1 VTPSNLARSAY
12 GRPDAPARSPRTVE
26 YDLFAR
32 VTRAL
37 ASAQAATGPAGRA
50 DFATLAKALHDNGRM
65 WRVLATDVAGPGN
78 ALPAALRA
86 RLFYLYQ
93 FTEVHSRKVLD
104 GTAEAGVLV
113 DINTAVMRGLRGEG
127 VAA

>member
-1 VTPSNLARSAY
+1 MTFSNPAQSAY
-12 GRPDAPARSPRTVE
+12 GRPDAPARSPRTIE

-37 ASAQAATGPAGRA
+37 AAAKTATGPAGRA
-50 DFATLAKALHDNGRM
+50 DFAAVAKALHDNGRM
-65 WRVLATDVAGPGN
+65 WRVLATDVAEPEN
-78 ALPAALRA
+78 PLPAALRA

-93 FTEVHSRKVLD
+93 FTEQHSRKVLD
-104 GTAEAGVLV
+104 GAAEIGVLV

>member
-1 VTPSNLARSAY
+1 MTPSHLAHSAY
-12 GRPDAPARSPRTVE
+12 GRPDTPARSPRTVE

-37 ASAQAATGPAGRA
+37 AAAQTATGPAGRA
-50 DFATLAKALHDNGRM
+50 DFAALARALHDNGQM
-65 WRVLATDVAGPGN
+65 WRVLATDVAEPGN

-86 RLFYLYQ
+86 RLFYLFQ

>member
-1 VTPSNLARSAY
+1 VTPSTLAQGAY

-37 ASAQAATGPAGRA
+37 SAAQGATGPAGRA
-50 DFATLAKALHDNGRM
+50 DFAALARALHDNGRV
-65 WRVLATDVAGPGN
+65 WRALATDVAGPGN

-93 FTEVHSRKVLD
+93 FTEAHSRKVLD
-104 GTAEAGVLV
+104 GAAEVGVLV
-113 DINTAVMRGLRGEG
+113 EINTAVMRGLRGEG

>member
-1 VTPSNLARSAY
+1 MTPSHLAHSAY
-12 GRPDAPARSPRTVE
+12 GRPDAPVRSPRAIE

-50 DFATLAKALHDNGRM
+50 DFAAIAKALHDNGRM
-65 WRVLATDVAGPGN
+65 WRVLATDVAEPGN
-78 ALPAALRA
+78 ALPQALRA

-93 FTEVHSRKVLD
+93 FTEQHSRKVLG
-104 GTAEAGVLV
+104 GTAEVGVLV

-127 VAA
+127 GTA

>member
-1 VTPSNLARSAY
+1 VTPSNLAHSAY

-37 ASAQAATGPAGRA
+37 AAAQTTAGPAGRA
-50 DFATLAKALHDNGRM
+50 DFAALARALHDNGRM
-65 WRVLATDVAGPGN
+65 WRVLAADVAEPGN

-93 FTEVHSRKVLD
+93 FTEAHSRKVLD

>member
-1 VTPSNLARSAY
+1 MTPSHLAHSAY
-12 GRPDAPARSPRTVE
+12 RRPDAPARSPRTIE

-37 ASAQAATGPAGRA
+37 TTAQTASGPAGRA
-50 DFATLAKALHDNGRM
+50 DFAGLAQALHDNGRM
-65 WRVLATDVAGPGN
+65 WRVLATDVAEPGN

-93 FTEVHSRKVLD
+93 FTEAHSRKVLG
-104 GTAEAGVLV
+104 GTAEVGVLV

>member
-1 VTPSNLARSAY
+1 VTPSNLAHSAY
-12 GRPDAPARSPRTVE
+12 GRPDAPARSPRTIE

-32 VTRAL
+32 TTRAL
-37 ASAQAATGPAGRA
+37 AAAQVATGPAGRA
-50 DFATLAKALHDNGRM
+50 DFAALAKALHDNGRM
-65 WRVLATDVAGPGN
+65 WRVLATDVAEPGN
-78 ALPAALRA
+78 ALPPALRA

-93 FTEVHSRKVLD
+93 FTEQHSRKVLD
-104 GTAEAGVLV
+104 GNAEAGVLI

>member
-1 VTPSNLARSAY
+1 MTLSNLAQNAY

-37 ASAQAATGPAGRA
+37 AAAQSAKGPAGRA
-50 DFATLAKALHDNGRM
+50 DHAALARALHDNGRM
-65 WRVLATDVAGPGN
+65 WRVLATDVAEPGN
-78 ALPAALRA
+78 ALPAALRE

-93 FTEVHSRKVLD
+93 FTEAHSRKVLH
-104 GTAEAGVLV
+104 GAAEVGVLV
-113 DINTAVMRGLRGEG
+113 EINTAVMRGLRGEG

>member
-1 VTPSNLARSAY
+1 MARSAY
-12 GRPDAPARSPRTVE
+12 GRHDAPVRSPRNIE

-32 VTRAL
+32 VTRTL
-37 ASAQAATGPAGRA
+37 AAAATPVAPAGRTN
-50 DFATLAKALHDNGRM
+50 FAALAQALHENGRM
-65 WRVLATDVAGPGN
+65 WRVLAADVAEPGN
-78 ALPAALRA
+78 ALPPALRE

-93 FTEVHSRKVLD
+93 FTEQHSRKVLG

-127 VAA
+127 IAA

>member
-1 VTPSNLARSAY
+1 MQNMARSAY
-12 GRPDAPARSPRTVE
+12 SRPDAPARSPRAVE

-37 ASAQAATGPAGRA
+37 AAAQTATGPAGRT
-50 DFATLAKALHDNGRM
+50 DFAALAKALHENGRM
-65 WRVLATDVAGPGN
+65 WRVLASDVAEPGN
-78 ALPAALRA
+78 ALPQALRA

-93 FTEVHSRKVLD
+93 FTEQHSRKVLD
-104 GTAEAGVLV
+104 GAAEVGVLV

>member
-1 VTPSNLARSAY
+1 VTPSSQAQAAY
-12 GRPDAPARSPRTVE
+12 ARPDAPARSARTVE

-37 ASAQAATGPAGRA
+37 TAVQRATGPAA
-50 DFATLAKALHDNGRM
+50 HAALASALHDNGRM
-65 WRVLATDVAGPGN
+65 WRVLATDVAEPGN
-78 ALPAALRA
+78 ALPPALRA

-93 FTEVHSRKVLD
+93 FTEAHSRKVLD
-104 GTAEAGVLV
+104 GAAEVGVLV